1 MIRIQSILL
10 PPGHSHSELRAAAA
24 QRLGVRPCD
33 IQDFKIARKSLD
45 ARKKDNIHFIYSV
58 DVTLVPES
66 ARLSQRRRHRDVC
79 LAPAYHYWIPTLEP
93 KGAEPPMVVGFGPAG
108 MFAALVLAEAGL
120 RPVVI
125 ERGLDT
131 QTRCRTVSRFWDTGQ
146 LDPDCNVQFGEG
158 GAGTFSDGKLNTGTH
173 NPRSRWVLEQF
184 VAFGAPEEILWDAKP
199 HIGTDC
205 LRVVVQNIRQRIL
218 QLGGTIQFGCQ
229 LTGLRQQNGRLA
241 AAELQLQGQ
250 REVFPCSRLILAIGH
265 SARDTFSMLFESGI
279 PMESK
284 PFSMGV
290 RIEHRQKDIDAA
302 QYGAMAESH
311 LLPPAD
317 YKLVCH
323 LPERSV
329 YSFCMCPGGYVV
341 AASSEPG
348 GIVTNGMS
356 YRARDGENA
365 NAAVLVS
372 VQPQDFPSS
381 GPLGGIVWQRAVET
395 AAFRAGGGTYRA
407 PAQRVGDFLRA
418 VPSVDFGRVRP
429 SYRPGVVP
437 CDLRSVLPSCVTES
451 LTQALGIFGRRLRGF
466 DSPDAVLTGPET
478 RSSSP
483 VRILRDA
490 DKQSALRGLFPC
502 GEGAGYSGGILS
514 AAVDGMQCAEALLE
528 AVTNQKEVR

>member
-10 PPGHSHSELRAAAA
+10 PPGHNPSELRAAAA
-24 QRLGVRPCD
+24 RRLGVRPSD
-33 IQDFKIARKSLD
+33 IQDVKIARRSLD
-45 ARKKDNIHFIYSV
+45 ARKKDNIHLIYSV
-58 DVTLVPES
+58 DVSLVSDE
-66 ARLSQRRRHRDVC
+66 AHLLRRRSSRDIF
-79 LAPAYHYWIPTLEP
+79 LAPEYHYLIPTLEP
-93 KGAEPPMVVGFGPAG
+93 TGVESPMVVGFGPAG

-120 RPVVI
+120 CPVVI
-125 ERGLDT
+125 ERGFDT

-146 LDPDCNVQFGEG
+146 LDPNCNVQFGEG
-158 GAGTFSDGKLNTGTH
+158 GAGTFSDGKLNTSTH

-205 LRVVVQNIRQRIL
+205 LRVVVQNIRRRIL
-218 QLGGTIQFGCQ
+218 QLGGKIRFGCQ
-229 LTGLRQQNGRLA
+229 LIGLRQQNGRLA
-241 AAELQLQGQ
+241 AVELQAQGQ
-250 REVFPCSRLILAIGH
+250 RELFPCSRLILAIGH
-265 SARDTFSMLFESGI
+265 SARDTFSMLFESGV
-279 PMESK
+279 PLEPK

-302 QYGAMAESH
+302 QYGAMATSH

-348 GIVTNGMS
+348 GVVTNGMS

-365 NAAVLVS
+365 NAALLVS
-372 VQPQDFPSS
+372 VQPQDFPSG
-381 GPLGGIVWQRAVET
+381 GPLGGIAWQREVEA

-407 PAQRVGDFLRA
+407 PAQRMGDFLRA
-418 VPSVDFGRVRP
+418 APSVGFGQVQP
-429 SYRPGVVP
+429 SYRPGVIP

-451 LTQALGIFGRRLRGF
+451 LTQALGIFGRRLCGF

-483 VRILRDA
+483 VRVLRDA

-502 GEGAGYSGGILS
+502 GEGAGYAGGILS
-514 AAVDGMQCAEALLE
+514 SAVDGMQCAEALLE
-528 AVTNQKEVR
+528 TITN

>member
-10 PPGHSHSELRAAAA
+10 PPGHSLSELRTAAA
-24 QRLGVRPCD
+24 QRLGLRVSE
-33 IQDFKIARKSLD
+33 IQDLKIVRKSLD

-58 DVTLVPES
+58 DVAPVQDE
-66 ARLSQRRRHRDVC
+66 ARLLQRRKCRNIFP
-79 LAPAYHYWIPTLEP
+79 APEYHYWIPALEP
-93 KGAEPPMVVGFGPAG
+93 AGAGAPMVVGFGPAG

-131 QTRCRTVSRFWDTGQ
+131 QARCRAVSHFWETGQ
-146 LDPDCNVQFGEG
+146 LDPNCNVQFGEG
-158 GAGTFSDGKLNTGTH
+158 GAGTFSDGKLNSGTH

-205 LRVVVQNIRQRIL
+205 LRFVVQNIRRRIL
-218 QLGGTIQFGCQ
+218 QLGGTVRFGCQ
-229 LTGLRQQNGRLA
+229 LTGLRQKNGRLA
-241 AAELQLQGQ
+241 AVELQQQGQ
-250 REVFPCSRLILAIGH
+250 RELFPCSQLILAIGH

-279 PMESK
+279 PMEPK

-302 QYGAMAESH
+302 QYGSMAESH

-341 AASSEPG
+341 AAASESG
-348 GIVTNGMS
+348 GVVTNGMS
-356 YRARDGENA
+356 YRARDGQNA
-365 NAAVLVS
+365 NAALLVS
-372 VQPQDFPSS
+372 VQPQDFPIG
-381 GPLGGIVWQRAVET
+381 GPLGGIAWQREVE
-395 AAFRAGGGTYRA
+395 ASAFRAGGGTYRA
-407 PAQRVGDFLRA
+407 PAQRVGDFLNA
-418 VPSVDFGRVRP
+418 VPSVGFDKVCP

-437 CDLRSVLPSCVTES
+437 CDLHTVLPGCITES
-451 LTQALGIFGRRLRGF
+451 LTQAITALGRQLRGF

-483 VRILRDA
+483 VRILRDTE
-490 DKQSALRGLFPC
+490 KQSALRGLFPC
-502 GEGAGYSGGILS
+502 GEGAGYAGGILS
-514 AAVDGMQCAEALLE
+514 AAVDGIQCAEALMQ
-528 AVTNQKEVR
+528 AITS